1 MENFN
6 LSNDILFNKNEIHN
20 RNGKNAII
28 MFSGG
33 MDSTVALMW
42 ALNNYKNVKVITIDY
57 NQPHNI
63 ETKIAEKILNLFDV
77 QHQLIKVDLPKEF
90 WGLKNFLTRGQAC
103 FMTSIAA
110 LDIGHEGAD
119 IVLGILKTDFYGD
132 CDREFLDSLASVLDH
147 PNDWD
152 IIGIATPLRAV
163 NNKASVI
170 ALGYK
175 FGAPM
180 NASWTCRH
188 PVNDSP
194 CFTCMQCKEREKAK
208 LDFDNDY
215 GVGWNTLC
223 KWQNV
228 LGSPYHPSF
237 ENSSKELEILAS
249 SFSNVGGLNAC
260 YKGWKY
266 LSPDGQL
273 RISSLIK
280 NPNPEM
286 IENYHLGEEC
296 MHIRAHGF
304 FDDGEMW
311 EVCICKD
318 GTVAATERI
327 PNLELIEK
335 KLIEEAFG

>member
-1 MENFN
+1 MENVLLSKNINFN
-6 LSNDILFNKNEIHN
+6 NNEIHN
-20 RNGKNAII
+20 KNSDNAIV

-33 MDSTVALMW
+33 MDSTVALIW
-42 ALNNYKNVKVITIDY
+42 ALNNYKNVKVLTIDY
-57 NQPHNI
+57 NQPHVI
-63 ETKIAEKILNLFDV
+63 ETKVAEKILNLLGV

-90 WGLKNFLTRGQAC
+90 WGINNYLTRGQAC

-132 CDREFLDSLASVLDH
+132 CNREFLDLLADVLDH
-147 PNDWD
+147 PDDWD
-152 IIGIATPLRAV
+152 KIGIATPLRAV

-180 NASWTCRH
+180 SATWTCRH

-194 CFTCMQCKEREKAK
+194 CFICMQCKERERAK
-208 LDFDNDY
+208 KDFKNEY
-215 GVGWNTLC
+215 GVSWTTLC
-223 KWQNV
+223 EWQNIW
-228 LGSPYHPSF
+228 GSPYHPSF
-237 ENSSKELEILAS
+237 ENASRELEILAS
-249 SFSNVGGLNAC
+249 SFSNVGGLNSC
-260 YKGWKY
+260 NRGWKY
-266 LSPDGQL
+266 LAPDGKS

-280 NPNPEM
+280 NPNPEL
-286 IENYHLGEEC
+286 IKNYNHGEEC

-304 FDDGEMW
+304 FDDGELW
-311 EVCICKD
+311 EVCICED

-327 PNLELIEK
+327 PDLEVIEK
-335 KLIEEAFG
+335 KLIGEAFG